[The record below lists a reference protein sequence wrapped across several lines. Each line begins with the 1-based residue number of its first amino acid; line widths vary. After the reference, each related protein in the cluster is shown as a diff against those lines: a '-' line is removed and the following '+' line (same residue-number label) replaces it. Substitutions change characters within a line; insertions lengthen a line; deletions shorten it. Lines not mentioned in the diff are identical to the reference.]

1 MYLRNKEDIDD
12 FSENNFRRSVR
23 VETIL
28 QVEERVGG
36 EEVEIAS
43 IDYLFLKLGHERKDD

>member
-43 IDYLFLKLGHERKDD
+43 IEYLFLKLGHERKDD